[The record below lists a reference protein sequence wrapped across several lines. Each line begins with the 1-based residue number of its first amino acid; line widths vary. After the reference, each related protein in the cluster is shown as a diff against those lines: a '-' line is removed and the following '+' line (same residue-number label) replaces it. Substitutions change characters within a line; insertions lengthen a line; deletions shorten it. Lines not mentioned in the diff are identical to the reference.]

1 MYGEMPNEVPVLL
14 PNGETITVPVG
25 FADGYAYCIKEAG
38 DDPDVTNGIEVRA
51 CVSPCESAAIE
62 IEGGEGVGHELAVG
76 RGQCDDAVTAGLDGT
91 GLVDVDMSGVGTDDG
106 LAGGEAGVD
115 DGGIGLGA
123 SGEEVDVGIG
133 TLACLADLAACAFA
147 PLVEAIGETLPG
159 VGVDEVLQHLGM
171 STIVIVTFER

>member
-1 MYGEMPNEVPVLL
+1 MVAAL
-14 PNGETITVPVG
+14 VG
-25 FADGYAYCIKEAG
+25 F
-38 DDPDVTNGIEVRA
+38 VHLH
-51 CVSPCESAAIE
+51 
-62 IEGGEGVGHELAVG
+62 EGGEGVGHELAVG

-147 PLVEAIGETLPG
+147 PLVEAIGETLLL